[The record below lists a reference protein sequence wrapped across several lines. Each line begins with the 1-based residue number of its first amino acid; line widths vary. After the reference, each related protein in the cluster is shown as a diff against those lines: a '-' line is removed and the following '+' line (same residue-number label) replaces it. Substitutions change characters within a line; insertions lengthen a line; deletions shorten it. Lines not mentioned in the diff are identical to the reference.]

1 MHFPAYLLTY
11 FMAQQP
17 LNSFH
22 LPLMRDCIS
31 NLQSYLLNIYNF
43 NFKMNFP
50 AKFPVCRV
58 VHLTLFII
66 IWNRCQA
73 CYMDTQQWPLC
84 DEVDEAGQ
92 EEILVSRPQTNLCTH
107 LLNIVGDFQVLYN
120 GIYTEKMVLVYA
132 CNVFSLT

>member
-1 MHFPAYLLTY
+1 
-11 FMAQQP
+11 
-17 LNSFH
+17 
-22 LPLMRDCIS
+22 
-31 NLQSYLLNIYNF
+31 
-43 NFKMNFP
+43 
-50 AKFPVCRV
+50 
-58 VHLTLFII
+58 
-66 IWNRCQA
+66 
-73 CYMDTQQWPLC
+73 MDTQQWPLC